1 LVTLKVTLKE
11 VAREAGVSL
20 ATASYALNGKSEV
33 GEGTRAHVLEV
44 AHRLGY
50 QANLSARAMKTGRT
64 GAIGLIIPNITNPLF
79 ARLAQSVTSAAED
92 HGAAVLLVDSEGS
105 KEAEFEAIERLGQHG
120 ADGLIWF
127 PVNDEGRMRAGAF
140 DKPIVVLDR
149 NLPGFDQVH
158 AEYAEGGR
166 LAGEHL
172 VALGHRRIGLLN
184 GPGDVLNSRQRAEG
198 VRAAVVH
205 SAEIIWSLEHPYVPE
220 LGAQA
225 LDLLARKEVT
235 AIACG
240 NDLIALGAMA
250 ALRDLGLA
258 PGKDVSV
265 IGFDDIELCRLV
277 WPRLSSVRLP
287 IAEMGA
293 AAVERLMS
301 RIKKPDMAHQK
312 VLLGVSLSAR
322 ESTAPVAPKTRRPTM
337 T

>member
-1 LVTLKVTLKE
+1 
-11 VAREAGVSL
+11 
-20 ATASYALNGKSEV
+20 
-33 GEGTRAHVLEV
+33 
-44 AHRLGY
+44 
-50 QANLSARAMKTGRT
+50 
-64 GAIGLIIPNITNPLF
+64 
-79 ARLAQSVTSAAED
+79 
-92 HGAAVLLVDSEGS
+92 
-105 KEAEFEAIERLGQHG
+105 
-120 ADGLIWF
+120 LIWF
-127 PVNDEGRMRAGAF
+127 PVNDEGQMRADAI

-184 GPGDVLNSRQRAEG
+184 GPGDVLNSRQRADG
-198 VRAAVVH
+198 VRAALTN
-205 SAEIIWSLEHPYVPE
+205 SAEICWSLEHPYVPE
-220 LGAQA
+220 LTAQA
-225 LDLLARKEVT
+225 LELMARKEVT

-293 AAVERLMS
+293 AAVERLMA
-301 RIKKPDMAHQK
+301 RIKRPDLAAQK
-312 VLLGVSLSAR
+312 VLLGVSLSVR
-322 ESTAPVAPKTRRPTM
+322 ESTASVTAKTRRSANT
-337 T
+337 

>member
-1 LVTLKVTLKE
+1 VASKVTLKE
-11 VAREAGVSL
+11 VARQAGVSL

-44 AHRLGY
+44 ARRLGY

-79 ARLAQSVTSAAED
+79 ALLAQSVTSAAED
-92 HGAAVLLVDSEGS
+92 HGAAVLLVDSESS
-105 KEAEFEAIERLGQHG
+105 KEAESEAIERLAHHG

-127 PVNDEGRMRAGAF
+127 PVNDEGRMRAGASG
-140 DKPIVVLDR
+140 KPIVVLDR
-149 NLPGFDQVH
+149 NLPGFDQIH

-184 GPGDVLNSRQRAEG
+184 GPGDVLNSRQRADG
-198 VRAAVVH
+198 LRAALAN
-205 SAEIIWSLEHPYVPE
+205 SAEILWSLEHPYVPK
-220 LGAQA
+220 LTAQA
-225 LDLLARKEVT
+225 LELLARREVT
-235 AIACG
+235 AVACG

-293 AAVERLMS
+293 AAVERLMA
-301 RIKKPDMAHQK
+301 RIKRPDLAPQK
-312 VLLGVSLSAR
+312 VLLGVSLSDR
-322 ESTAPVAPKTRRPTM
+322 ESTARVAPRKRRSAYT
-337 T
+337 